1 MKHILTLTLCL
12 LPALETLRA
21 ADVQRPEKP
30 NILWI
35 IAEDFSPNLG
45 CYGDPDARTPNLDR
59 LAEQGVRFN
68 RAFSHAPVC
77 AAARSTLITGMCPS
91 SLGSQQMRTNVP
103 KPDSI
108 RTFPEILR
116 KAGYFTFNGL
126 KMGSEDHDYR
136 GQSKDDFNFRTPAE
150 TWEKRWATLPELA
163 ETAKQRPF
171 FGIFGSVTTHQSQ
184 YGRGTNPL
192 HALHLIPL
200 VKGDEVHDR
209 ATIHLPPYHPDE
221 PELREIWARYHD
233 HAMNLDRQVGELVRR
248 MQQHGLLD
256 DTIIFFFGD
265 HGHGVPGGKRCL
277 WDSGLRVPLIVRVP
291 EKFRHLIPE
300 ATGTA
305 SDRMVSF
312 EDFAP
317 SVLRLA
323 GLDAPEWMQGKAFL
337 GAQPLPAR
345 DRVYG
350 IRDRIDGLYD
360 LSRSVRDDRFLYIR
374 NFYPHHGWM
383 PSFTEWEWAPHMFA
397 GLKRAHDERRIKNWR
412 QNIFFTDERPVEE
425 LYDVKA
431 DPYQLKN
438 LAGDP
443 SHAADLERLR
453 GELFAHMRDIRDVGL
468 LPENEVWRRA
478 GGNPHY
484 ELARDVERMNPIGA
498 LWEAAAVAAA
508 RDPKNIGKLTDLLKS
523 GDAGVRWWAAQ
534 GLAGLR
540 AEAQPAGGALE
551 NALKDDSPEVRI
563 AAAESLCHL
572 GKDKLGVPVLLN
584 ALRHEAIFVR
594 MQALNAFIQLG
605 DLAKPHMEKIV
616 AAKMDKKSAQI
627 PDYHLTGAINHLL
640 VRFGQKPLAVKG
652 E

>member
-1 MKHILTLTLCL
+1 MKHILALTLCL
-12 LPALETLRA
+12 FPMRGTLCA
-21 ADVQRPEKP
+21 AEPRP

-35 IAEDFSPNLG
+35 VAEDFSPNLG

-59 LAEQGVRFN
+59 LAAQGVRFN

-77 AAARSTLITGMCPS
+77 AAARSTLITGMSPA
-91 SLGSQQMRTNVP
+91 SLGSQQMRTIVP

-108 RTFPEILR
+108 RTFPELLR

-126 KMGSEDHDYR
+126 KMGSENHDYR
-136 GQSKDDFNFRTPAE
+136 GQSKDDFNFRTPVE
-150 TWEKRWATLPELA
+150 TWEKRWDTLPELA
-163 ETAKQRPF
+163 ETVKQRPF

-184 YGRGTNPL
+184 YGRERGPL
-192 HALHLIPL
+192 NALHLIPL
-200 VKGDEVHDR
+200 VKGNEVHDR
-209 ATIHLPPYHPDE
+209 ATIHLPPYYPDE

-248 MQQHGLLD
+248 LEQHGLLD

-277 WDSGLRVPLIVRVP
+277 WDAGLHVPLIVRVP

-300 ATGTA
+300 APGTA

-317 SVLRLA
+317 SMLRLA
-323 GLDAPEWMQGKAFL
+323 GIGVPEWMQGRPFL

-345 DRVYG
+345 KRVYG

-374 NFYPHHGWM
+374 NFYPHHGWI
-383 PSFTEWEWAPHMFA
+383 PSFTEWDWAPGIFA
-397 GLKRAHDERRIKNWR
+397 GLKRAHDEGKMKNWR
-412 QNIFFTDERPVEE
+412 QDIFFTDARPVEE
-425 LYDVKA
+425 LYDVNA
-431 DPYQLKN
+431 DLYQLTN

-443 SHAADLERLR
+443 RYAADLERLR
-453 GELFAHMRDIRDVGL
+453 GELFDHMWDIRDVGL
-468 LPENEVWRRA
+468 LPEFEVWRRA
-478 GGNPHY
+478 AGKPHY
-484 ELARDVERMNPIGA
+484 DVARETERMNPIGA
-498 LWEAAAVAAA
+498 LWEAAAVAAE

-523 GDAGVRWWAAQ
+523 GNAGVRWWAAQ

-540 AEAQPAGGALE
+540 AEAKPAGEALA

-563 AAAESLCHL
+563 AAAEALCHL
-572 GKDKLGVPVLLN
+572 GKDKLGLPVLLD
-584 ALRHEAIFVR
+584 ALKHETIFVR
-594 MQALNAFIQLG
+594 MQAINAFIQLG

-616 AAKMDKKSAQI
+616 AAKMDKKIAQI
-627 PDYHLTGAINHLL
+627 PEYHLTGLINHLL